1 MDLRELR
8 VFMASPGDL
17 TDERDALRDL
27 ERRLNA
33 MLRGRGVRV
42 SIEGWEEVLPDAGA
56 PQDLINPLVYDCD
69 VFVGLLNMRW
79 GTPTDNDSSG
89 FSEEFNIALRRREE
103 SGTTPAIGMYFR
115 DIDPERLRDKG
126 PQLEAVLAFKERVE
140 AERLVLH
147 KPFSSAAHLALEV
160 MNFLLPH
167 VLRLADEVPAGAG
180 GQGSG
185 SSGSTPAD
193 DEPEAL
199 EAAETKADDGS
210 SADAAPEGLD
220 SAQRQIV
227 SALTSFSNMFSSRA
241 PIDPGARD
249 RVTLAAA
256 AFAQDVRTLGPHH
269 VNRLFSD
276 RDDLYLTLGEIRIW
290 YRTFFESYASTERA
304 GRIIP
309 MWGLV
314 EPDRLDD
321 RLIADLGALASDEDK
336 NVVRGV
342 LRFMTEHQVRPESLW
357 EPNPADVDG
366 EGVFVESR
374 TTKKVAARWAE
385 LFERFPGIDSALNYV
400 VTVARPQDA
409 ELLTSVA
416 ESDGPDD
423 RTRHLIRVAANVVA
437 GDSKSVTDLAP
448 TRYSG
453 DDTSALRDLVVNS
466 IPQLT
471 AEQWDGLLT
480 GTHRQIAV
488 AAAIQIV
495 EHENVSAEQLKA
507 IFELGSADVEQA
519 LVERAKSDLDWAVTQ
534 IQELA
539 DLDKYGSAD
548 LVSRIMAAAL
558 PREIL
563 EGLDR
568 DEALSATTWVALTIR
583 EPNSYLES
591 AREVLDGTSE
601 WLNER
606 NAPLMEKYAAIANHT
621 TATAK
626 GAACSVLSQAAEITE
641 ADVQRVVTELRR
653 DHYVSRSHALL
664 ALVTMVERLDADPD
678 RTVPDLG
685 DLSVFDSYGFSN
697 DMDLVLDSPL
707 GRMVV
712 PVWRDSDIQTL
723 RDSSRAWE
731 LRQPEV
737 SDADLEEALY
747 LDSQDLRMVAL
758 DQLMSRWNDTQ
769 LDELLGRYDDQGRP
783 WWYNVVTAL
792 DERLYG
798 FGRHSGRTHT
808 ASSSSNLGS

>member
-1 MDLRELR
+1 VVVQKDLRELR

-33 MLRGRGVRV
+33 MLRERGVRV
-42 SIEGWEEVLPDAGA
+42 SIEGWEEVQPDAGA

-89 FSEEFNIALRRREE
+89 FSEEFNIALRRRKE

-147 KPFSSAAHLALEV
+147 KPFSSAHHLALEV
-160 MNFLLPH
+160 MNFLLSH
-167 VLRLADEVPAGAG
+167 MLRLAGEVLASAADQGA
-180 GQGSG
+180 G

-199 EAAETKADDGS
+199 DAAETKADHVDS
-210 SADAAPEGLD
+210 DDAPDELD

-227 SALTSFSNMFSSRA
+227 SALTSFSNLFLSRA
-241 PIDPGARD
+241 PIDPDARD
-249 RVTLAAA
+249 RVTMAAA
-256 AFAQDVRTLGPHH
+256 AFAKDVGTLGSHH
-269 VNRLFSD
+269 VNRLFSN
-276 RDDLYLTLGEIRIW
+276 RDDLDLTLGEARIW
-290 YRTFFESYASTERA
+290 YRTFFENYGSTERND
-304 GRIIP
+304 RVVPI
-309 MWGLV
+309 WGV
-314 EPDRLDD
+314 IEPDRLGD
-321 RLIADLGALASDEDK
+321 RFIADLGTLASSEDQ

-342 LRFMTEHQVRPESLW
+342 LRFMTDHPVRPESFW
-357 EPNPADVDG
+357 APNPSETDG
-366 EGVFVESR
+366 EGVFFESR
-374 TTKKVAARWAE
+374 TPEEMAARWAK
-385 LFERFPGIDSALNYV
+385 LFEMFPGIDSALNYV
-400 VTVARPQDA
+400 ITVARPEDA

-416 ESDGPDD
+416 ESDVLDE
-423 RTRHLIRVAANVVA
+423 RTRHLIRVAVDVMA
-437 GDSKSVTDLAP
+437 GDSLSVADIAP

-453 DDTSALRDLVVNS
+453 DNTAALRDLVVNS

-471 AEQWDGLLT
+471 AEQWERLLT

-488 AAAIQIV
+488 AAALQIV
-495 EHENVSAEQLKA
+495 EHENVSAEQLKT

-519 LVERAKSDLDWAVTQ
+519 VVERAKRDPDWTVSQ
-534 IQELA
+534 IQELV

-548 LVSRIMAAAL
+548 LVSRILAATLTSEAL
-558 PREIL
+558 ED
-563 EGLDR
+563 LDR
-568 DEALSATTWVALTIR
+568 DETLSATAWVALTIQN
-583 EPNSYLES
+583 PNNYLES

-606 NAPLMEKYAAIANHT
+606 NAPLMDKYAAIAHHT

-626 GAACSVLSQAAEITE
+626 GAACIVLSQAAEIAE
-641 ADVQRVVTELRR
+641 ADVERVVTELRR
-653 DHYVSRSHALL
+653 DSYLSRSPALR
-664 ALVTMVERLDADPD
+664 ALVTMVARLDADPD

-685 DLSVFDSYGFSN
+685 DLSALDSYGFS
-697 DMDLVLDSPL
+697 DDKDLVLNSPL
-707 GRMVV
+707 ARMVV

-723 RDSSRAWE
+723 QHASRAWE

-737 SDADLEEALY
+737 PDAGLEEALY

-758 DQLMSRWNDTQ
+758 DQLMSRWNDEQ
-769 LDELLGRYDDQGRP
+769 LEELLKRYDDQGKP
-783 WWYNVVTAL
+783 WWYNIVAAL

-798 FGRHSGRTHT
+798 FGSQGGEE
-808 ASSSSNLGS
+808 SSK